1 MVDLFIYLFI
11 YICICIYLLRLKLW
25 NAVSETNQGLHQ
37 AVGCIRRSLRG
48 GSTSNSDY
56 TRKAGTPYSWKKNIK
71 QYNNIKLNNSCISWI
86 NKLYLKHTC
95 VPRHVINCRIVKSWR
110 ANPRTVLPLRL
121 CSLEEL
127 EKFKFVLDYKIRELK
142 AEIGDADFRFVYQK
156 GMGTFYVSVFWS
168 EKQCWIYM
176 DLLIYKWQ
184 F

>member
-1 MVDLFIYLFI
+1 M
-11 YICICIYLLRLKLW
+11 
-25 NAVSETNQGLHQ
+25 
-37 AVGCIRRSLRG
+37 
-48 GSTSNSDY
+48 
-56 TRKAGTPYSWKKNIK
+56 
-71 QYNNIKLNNSCISWI
+71 
-86 NKLYLKHTC
+86 
-95 VPRHVINCRIVKSWR
+95 
-110 ANPRTVLPLRL
+110 LPLRL

-184 F
+184 FLWEDDDKQLDLL